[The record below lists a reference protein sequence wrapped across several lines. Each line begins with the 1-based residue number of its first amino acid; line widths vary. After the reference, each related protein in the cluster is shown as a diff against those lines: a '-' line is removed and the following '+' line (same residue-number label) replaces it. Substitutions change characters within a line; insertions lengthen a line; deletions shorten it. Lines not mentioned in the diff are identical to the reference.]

1 MDKKNMQQQFE
12 DQGCAPNLVEKKH
25 GVSPESVEKNKN
37 GSMAQDLGE
46 MKKLGKE
53 MSKMKTG
60 TQQLEEDNL
69 ISDPL
74 Q

>member
-1 MDKKNMQQQFE
+1 MDKKNIQQQFK
-12 DQGCAPNLVEKKH
+12 DQGCAP
-25 GVSPESVEKNKN
+25 SPESVEKNKN